1 MVQSLVLLQRMRFQA
16 AALEGREAVHLAA
29 APVAVHLAAA
39 LEGRV
44 APEVPEALVLLADQA
59 RQVAAIQAL
68 LPLALVREAEHVK
81 AVVDHM
87 LYPQVVQVL
96 VLQVHPV
103 VRARMSVLL
112 ILELRLVLLVLALVG
127 LPARELVG
135 VPR

>member
-1 MVQSLVLLQRMRFQA
+1 MQRLVLLQRMRFRAAVPEDREAVRLA
-16 AALEGREAVHLAA
+16 AALVVVR
-29 APVAVHLAAA
+29 LAAA

-44 APEVPEALVLLADQA
+44 APEVPEALVLLAEQA

-68 LPLALVREAEHVK
+68 LLLALARGVAHVK

>member
-1 MVQSLVLLQRMRFQA
+1 MRFQA
-16 AALEGREAVHLAA
+16 AALEDREAVHLAA
-29 APVAVHLAAA
+29 APVAVRLAAA

-44 APEVPEALVLLADQA
+44 APEVPEVPEALVLLADQA
-59 RQVAAIQAL
+59 RQVAVMQAL
-68 LPLALVREAEHVK
+68 LLLALVRGVAHVK

-96 VLQVHPV
+96 VPQVPPV